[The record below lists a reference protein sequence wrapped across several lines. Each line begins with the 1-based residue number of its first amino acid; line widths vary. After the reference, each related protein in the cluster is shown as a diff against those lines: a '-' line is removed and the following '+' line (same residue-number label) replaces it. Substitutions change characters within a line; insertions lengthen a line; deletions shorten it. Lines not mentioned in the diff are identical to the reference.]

1 MRVPRHCCR
10 RFPIWERNV
19 RLVVEGD
26 ARAKSSFTTRFFA
39 GFATGFCATI
49 VTHPLDTLRVRI
61 SVTHGDA
68 TLSDALAG
76 VSQKGGVRALYHGF
90 AATMVGAGPRLAL
103 GFGVFETLK
112 ADMHQSDIYRQ
123 YPTLCRAA
131 FGYLA
136 GLAGELLIYP
146 LDTVRRRQ
154 QAMGDKTPLARRSVV
169 GALAMLASQEGFRG
183 MYKGL
188 ALNLIKNP
196 IATGV
201 SLTVN
206 DTVKDWLKPYARKA

>member
-1 MRVPRHCCR
+1 MKR
-10 RFPIWERNV
+10 
-19 RLVVEGD
+19 VVEGD
-26 ARAKSSFTTRFFA
+26 RHGKSSFTTRFFA
-39 GFATGFCATI
+39 GFATGFCATV

-68 TLSDALAG
+68 TLGDVLAG
-76 VSQKGGVRALYHGF
+76 VNQKGGVRALYHGF
-90 AATMVGAGPRLAL
+90 AATIVGAGPRLAL

-112 ADMHQSDIYRQ
+112 ADMQKTEVYQ
-123 YPTLCRAA
+123 KYPTLCKAV

-136 GLAGELLIYP
+136 GMAGELLIYP

-154 QAMGDKTPLARRSVV
+154 QAYGDKTPLARRSVI
-169 GALAMLASQEGFRG
+169 GALAMLAREEGIRG

-206 DTVKDWLKPYARKA
+206 DTVKDLLKPYRRTA

>member
-1 MRVPRHCCR
+1 VR
-10 RFPIWERNV
+10 R
-19 RLVVEGD
+19 VVEGTGGHG
-26 ARAKSSFTTRFFA
+26 KSSFTTRFFA

-49 VTHPLDTLRVRI
+49 ATHPLDTLRVRI
-61 SVTHGDA
+61 AVSGGDA
-68 TLSDALAG
+68 TLNDVLREVG
-76 VSQKGGVRALYHGF
+76 QKGGVRALYHGF

-112 ADMHQSDIYRQ
+112 ADMQETETYQQH
-123 YPTLCRAA
+123 PTLCKAV
-131 FGYLA
+131 FGYMA
-136 GLAGELLIYP
+136 GLSGELIIYP

-154 QAMGDKTPLARRSVV
+154 QAMGDGTPLARRSVL
-169 GALAMLASQEGFRG
+169 GALTMLAAEEGIRG

-206 DTVKDWLKPYARKA
+206 DTIKDMLGPYRRKE